1 MAAVARAEIDWG
13 RTRRIATRIALGI
26 LIGCA
31 GAAFFVVAKLPLP
44 WFLGALTAT
53 LIASVLGVP
62 LIPPARL
69 GQVLRAVLGVAI
81 GSAFTPEILSRGAPM
96 IVSLLGLLP
105 WMAILVGGGYWFFS
119 RRAMYDPMTSFF
131 ASVPG
136 GLSDMVMIAEEMGAD
151 ARAVTLIQLSRNVLV
166 VFALPLYLQW
176 HEHIAVAR
184 QAFTAKSHLT
194 DLSIDSAAELLLLA
208 VVGVW
213 FGKKLGIAGAA
224 IIGPMIL
231 SGLSHVAGWTTA
243 SVPFEIMT
251 PTQIL
256 LGILLGYKFRGLTW
270 LEFRTTL
277 ASGLLFSA
285 GLLVLALLVSE
296 IVSHFSGYSS
306 MLTLMAY
313 APGGQAEINLLAFAL
328 HADVAFIA
336 IHHLA
341 RIALVMLSAQ
351 VMVRLHRKWTAAKE

>member
-1 MAAVARAEIDWG
+1 MAAVARSEIDWA
-13 RTRRIATRIALGI
+13 RTRRIAARIALSI
-26 LIGCA
+26 AIGCA
-31 GAAFFVVAKLPLP
+31 GAAFFVVARLPLP

-53 LIASVLGVP
+53 LIAAVLEVP
-62 LIPPARL
+62 LYPPARL
-69 GQVLRAVLGVAI
+69 GMLLRAVLGVAI
-81 GSAFTPEILSRGAPM
+81 GSAFSPEILGRGAPM
-96 IVSLLGLLP
+96 LVSLLGLLP
-105 WMAILVGGGYWFFS
+105 WMAILIGGGYWFFS

-136 GLSDMVMIAEEMGAD
+136 GLSDMVLISEEMGAD
-151 ARAVTLIQLSRNVLV
+151 ARAVTLIQLSRNLLV

-184 QAFTAKSHLT
+184 QAFAAKSHLT
-194 DLSIDSAAELLLLA
+194 DLSIDSAAELLLLGVA
-208 VVGVW
+208 GVW
-213 FGKKLGIAGAA
+213 LGRRLGIAGAA
-224 IIGPMIL
+224 IIGPMVL
-231 SGLSHVAGWTTA
+231 SGVSHVAGWTTA

-277 ASGLLFSA
+277 ASGLVFSA
-285 GLLVLALLVSE
+285 GLLVLALAMATLVA
-296 IVSHFSGYSS
+296 HFSGYSPV
-306 MLTLMAY
+306 LTLMAY

-341 RIALVMLSAQ
+341 RIALVMLTAQ
-351 VMVRLHRKWTAAKE
+351 VMIRWHRRWQATGS